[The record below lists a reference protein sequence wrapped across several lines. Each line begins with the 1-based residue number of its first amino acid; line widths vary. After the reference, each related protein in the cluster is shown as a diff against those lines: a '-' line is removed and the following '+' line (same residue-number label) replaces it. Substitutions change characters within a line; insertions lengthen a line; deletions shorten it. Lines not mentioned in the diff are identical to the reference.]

1 MVTISNIDLVMAAL
15 RSRLQRIA
23 ADKRIDKT
31 RAVRTARTTRN
42 DRRDRVEAL
51 AAMRQLPDEEFDR
64 ALVRA
69 MLETELGEAV
79 AADSRFQRVVDYTTR
94 VLRENPE
101 MQGIFRQIQSGKD

>member
-23 ADKRIDKT
+23 ADKRADKT
-31 RAVRTARTTRN
+31 RAVRPSRLARN
-42 DRRDRVEAL
+42 DERRRVEAL
-51 AAMRQLPDEEFDR
+51 AAMRQLPEEEFDR

-79 AADSRFQRVVDYTTR
+79 ATDARFQRIVDHTTQ
-94 VLRENPE
+94 VLRESPE
-101 MQGIFRQIQSGKD
+101 LRSAFRQIQSDQD